1 MYFISNASGCPSI
14 AAFPSTLMARN
25 WNLGCHEIAAFL
37 SILIA
42 KQLEPYFLA
51 LYNIFLY
58 SQLVFAFLLLKIF
71 TTFKAI
77 FSLFVF
83 FFLQKDFDTFHK
95 HIDAFL
101 KELIIWLAQS
111 FFYLFKN
118 KLLRFAWKQRTFYA
132 FGKELKLFM
141 LANYFLD

>member
-14 AAFPSTLMARN
+14 AAFPSTLIARN
-25 WNLGCHEIAAFL
+25 WNLGCHEITAF
-37 SILIA
+37 SSMLIA

-51 LYNIFLY
+51 LCNIFLY
-58 SQLVFAFLLLKIF
+58 SQLVLLFFYWKFLQRSRQYSRF
-71 TTFKAI
+71 
-77 FSLFVF
+77 LFF

-95 HIDAFL
+95 HIDALL
-101 KELIIWLAQS
+101 KELITWLAQS

-118 KLLRFAWKQRTFYA
+118 KLLTFAWKQRTFYA